1 MTKRP
6 ALLRGLFIFS
16 ERAADRLSQLDW
28 RFLS

>member
-1 MTKRP
+1 MTKKA

-28 RFLS
+28 RF